1 MLVKRLIMK
10 RTALAFFYAALLA
23 AFAEASFAA
32 TTLVSSPEISMD
44 VPSYLSVIKSDH
56 AGAFPSDAIGNFNTM
71 NILVLG
77 GQFPSVDSMQNS
89 LASLSA
95 VPFASWTLAD
105 SADNDAR
112 GWTWRREYRAEG
124 PGGSVA
130 YAVIGQGAFGSYIV
144 FFLTGSGDYL
154 ANSADFTT
162 WRSTIAVSVPP
173 STAADAPPPAPF

>member
-1 MLVKRLIMK
+1 MNRIKCW
-10 RTALAFFYAALLA
+10 AFAAALLA
-23 AFAEASFAA
+23 AFAGASFAS
-32 TTLVSSPEISMD
+32 TTLVSSPEISME
-44 VPSYLSVIKSDH
+44 VPSYLSIIKSDH
-56 AGAFPSDAIGNFNTM
+56 TGTFPSGAVGNFNTM

-89 LASLSA
+89 LAGLSA

-124 PGGSVA
+124 PDGSVA

-154 ANSADFTT
+154 ANSADFAT